1 MNKSAIKVAA
11 RFAQILT
18 VAGFLLATCWSMDAQ
33 TTKPVTS
40 PLDSEKSTADDNSH
54 LNSLDE
60 EMRSKRAIK
69 YAQKEYQDN
78 LDRAR
83 NLSFL
88 GTVINASFKE
98 KHYLAQEDFKKL
110 DKAEKLTKH
119 IRNAAGGSE
128 DDVKIEKPPKDLPS
142 ALSMFEELTES
153 LKKKVEKTPK
163 HVVSAAVIDE
173 ANVLLELIRIV
184 RVLPPKV

>member
-1 MNKSAIKVAA
+1 MNKSAVKVGA
-11 RFAQILT
+11 RFSKILA
-18 VAGFLLATCWSMDAQ
+18 VAGFLVATCPYMEAQ
-33 TTKPVTS
+33 TAMPVTS
-40 PLDSEKSTADDNSH
+40 PLASDKSSADENSH

-69 YAQKEYQDN
+69 FAQKEYQDN

-98 KHYLAQEDFKKL
+98 KHYLDQEDFKKL

-119 IRNAAGGSE
+119 IRNATSGSE
-128 DDVKIEKPPKDLPS
+128 DSGRLENPP
-142 ALSMFEELTES
+142 
-153 LKKKVEKTPK
+153 
-163 HVVSAAVIDE
+163 
-173 ANVLLELIRIV
+173 
-184 RVLPPKV
+184 